1 VIKIQDTR
9 SDELQAEKSGGMGL
23 LMFRREKIGAED
35 RLVQSHSMN
44 ARLRISG
51 SGFKPRRSA
60 KRTSRPCCT
69 EKLAEKNNRRRALSS
84 WVARIQ
90 TKVAVVCQRRATCP
104 IINGQPRQRGEL
116 CSEGRTRRTRACA
129 PARRVICFHADVP

>member
-1 VIKIQDTR
+1 
-9 SDELQAEKSGGMGL
+9 M

-60 KRTSRPCCT
+60 T
-69 EKLAEKNNRRRALSS
+69 
-84 WVARIQ
+84 
-90 TKVAVVCQRRATCP
+90 
-104 IINGQPRQRGEL
+104 
-116 CSEGRTRRTRACA
+116 
-129 PARRVICFHADVP
+129 

>member
-60 KRTSRPCCT
+60 T
-69 EKLAEKNNRRRALSS
+69 
-84 WVARIQ
+84 
-90 TKVAVVCQRRATCP
+90 
-104 IINGQPRQRGEL
+104 
-116 CSEGRTRRTRACA
+116 
-129 PARRVICFHADVP
+129 